1 MGGVER
7 LPVPCMDARR
17 LARAS
22 LPSGKQ
28 GRVRSCIRRFD
39 AAPTRPLGLMKSADR
54 PPIKASRFAALG
66 TGRVLSIPGATGLPS
81 GHDHPYASS
90 NLRASSCRG
99 RHLFSEWPFLDE
111 NCPDDPGCL
120 VGHRHGR
127 NFPWVSTDVQNWT
140 LLLPHW
146 RMLPGFAVSPAERIV
161 PEVHRRAPRASR
173 SALTSDGA
181 ARVGGACGPS
191 GGEPRRIK
199 PPAVPQRSRS
209 PMRSEGQH

>member
-1 MGGVER
+1 
-7 LPVPCMDARR
+7 MDARR

-140 LLLPHW
+140 SYCLTGGCYRDLPC
-146 RMLPGFAVSPAERIV
+146 RRRSGSSPKSIGGPPA
-161 PEVHRRAPRASR
+161 RRAVPSRATERRAWEVPVGPRGR
-173 SALTSDGA
+173 A
-181 ARVGGACGPS
+181 AVG
-191 GGEPRRIK
+191 
-199 PPAVPQRSRS
+199 
-209 PMRSEGQH
+209 

>member
-28 GRVRSCIRRFD
+28 GRVRSCVRPLD
-39 AAPTRPLGLMKSADR
+39 AAPTRPLALMKSADR

-140 LLLPHW
+140 SYCLTGGCYRDLPC
-146 RMLPGFAVSPAERIV
+146 RRRSGSSPKSIGGPRA
-161 PEVHRRAPRASR
+161 RRAVPSRATER
-173 SALTSDGA
+173 RAWEVP
-181 ARVGGACGPS
+181 VGL
-191 GGEPRRIK
+191 GGEPRWVK
-199 PPAVPQRSRS
+199 PSAVPQRSRS

>member
-111 NCPDDPGCL
+111 
-120 VGHRHGR
+120 
-127 NFPWVSTDVQNWT
+127 
-140 LLLPHW
+140 
-146 RMLPGFAVSPAERIV
+146 AVEKRIC
-161 PEVHRRAPRASR
+161 
-173 SALTSDGA
+173 
-181 ARVGGACGPS
+181 RVGRADLRSQIAAGLLGCFDLSSKRGFTVVFS
-191 GGEPRRIK
+191 YRILNWHVTK
-199 PPAVPQRSRS
+199 Y
-209 PMRSEGQH
+209 